1 MSRIETKL
9 SQVNAE
15 GKAAL
20 IPYVTAGDSHP
31 GLTVPL
37 MHAMVRAGA
46 DAIELGVPFSDPMAD
61 GPTIQLAC
69 ERALEHNVSLEDVFG
84 MVKEFRQQDN
94 ETPVILMG
102 YLNPL
107 ETMGYERFATEAKA
121 AGIDGMLTVDLPPE
135 EAEDLLKPLK
145 EQGVDAVF
153 LLSPTTRQHRI
164 ERIVAAGS
172 GYLYYVSLKGVTGS
186 NALDVDDVKKH
197 VDNIKQYTDIP
208 VGVGFGIK
216 DAETA
221 AAVAKV
227 SDAVVVGSVLVK
239 MIEENAGDDAIIIS
253 NIAGLLGDMRQ
264 AMDKTL

>member
-1 MSRIETKL
+1 MSRIDTKL
-9 SQVNAE
+9 GQVKAA

-37 MHAMVRAGA
+37 MHAMVKAGA

-69 ERALEHNVSLEDVFG
+69 ERALKHNVSLDDVFA
-84 MVKEFRQQDN
+84 MVSEFRQQDTD
-94 ETPVILMG
+94 TPVILMG

-107 ETMGYERFATEAKA
+107 EAMGYDTFAVKAKA
-121 AGIDGMLTVDLPPE
+121 AGVDGMLTVDLPPE
-135 EAEDLLKPLK
+135 EADDLLIPLK
-145 EQGVDAVF
+145 QNGVDAVF
-153 LLSPTTRQHRI
+153 LISPTTRQHRI
-164 ERIVAAGS
+164 ERIVSAGS

-186 NALDVDDVKKH
+186 NILDVDDVQKH
-197 VDNIKQYTDIP
+197 VKNIKQYTDIP

-221 AAVAKV
+221 AAVANV

-239 MIEENAGDDAIIIS
+239 MIEENADDDAIIIS
-253 NIAGLLGDMRQ
+253 NIAKLLGDMRQ

>member
-1 MSRIETKL
+1 MSRIESKL
-9 SQVNAE
+9 GELKAA
-15 GKAAL
+15 GKSAL
-20 IPYVTAGDSHP
+20 IPYITAGDSHP
-31 GLTVPL
+31 ALTVPL
-37 MHAMVRAGA
+37 MHAMVEAGA

-69 ERALEHNVSLEDVFG
+69 ERALIHNVSLDDVFD
-84 MVKEFRQQDN
+84 MVRVFRQDN
-94 ETPVILMG
+94 SDTPVILMG

-107 ETMGYERFATEAKA
+107 EAMGYEKFATDASA

-135 EAEDLLKPLK
+135 EADNLLTPLK
-145 EQGVDAVF
+145 KHGIDAIF
-153 LLSPTTRQHRI
+153 LLSPTTRKHRI

-186 NALDVDDVKKH
+186 NALDVDDVQHH
-197 VDNIKQYTDIP
+197 VDNIKQYTDLP

-221 AAVAKV
+221 AAVAQI

-239 MIEENAGDDAIIIS
+239 MIEKNAGDDTTIIN
-253 NIAGLLGDMRQ
+253 NITALLSDMRQ